1 MARAKK
7 VDIVE
12 EPTEVIEEV
21 ATDVVEQEEVDETV
35 ADINEVTESVDEVAT
50 DVDEPTEKVD
60 ETVAEV
66 KTTKKEIYVY
76 IGPSLPNGA
85 LKSNTTLNG
94 SLEEIKEHYKVEL
107 EKYPK
112 MINFIVTTGQLGKY
126 KKSMQDSKSFV
137 SNLYKEIEKQIKQR

>member
-1 MARAKK
+1 MGRAKK
-7 VDIVE
+7 ADIVE
-12 EPTEVIEEV
+12 EPTEVIEESK
-21 ATDVVEQEEVDETV
+21 TDVVEQVEVVEEVDE
-35 ADINEVTESVDEVAT
+35 VTEST
-50 DVDEPTEKVD
+50 DEPTESAD
-60 ETVAEV
+60 DTVADV

-112 MINFIVTTGQLGKY
+112 MSNLIVTTGQLNKC
-126 KKSMQDSKSFV
+126 KKSLQDSKSLH
-137 SNLYKEIEKQIKQR
+137 SQWYKNLEKDFKQR